1 MKLTYLIVLLSM
13 IYNIKTKEFECT
25 NGKDPSKMTDKEYL
39 IEFSKGNCSPI
50 MVVPPL
56 TGVRLYV

>member
-1 MKLTYLIVLLSM
+1 
-13 IYNIKTKEFECT
+13 
-25 NGKDPSKMTDKEYL
+25 MTDKEYL